1 MTTVVELLAQTRDLD
16 EDAFVLAHPTPA
28 LVVEPFAAARTS
40 DPATRKM
47 TRSFFLANPLL
58 EEPVPDASADDDD
71 GEATQVI
78 HRDQLFAAPE
88 KTFKRSARDFL
99 HPDASVVWL
108 EPATR
113 NQINGILV
121 AGRGFKCDL
130 QFHHQT
136 VSKVHALF
144 HRRQD
149 HWLIEDHDSANG
161 TFLHGAQ
168 LPPYERRRLSERA
181 QIRLGR
187 AIQATLFQPETLYR
201 FCKLLRTMG
210 EGA

>member
-16 EDAFVLAHPTPA
+16 EDAFVLAHPNPA
-28 LVVEPFAAARTS
+28 LVVEPFAAARSS

-47 TRSFFLANPLL
+47 TRSFLLANPLL
-58 EEPVPDASADDDD
+58 DEHVPSVTEEEDD
-71 GEATQVI
+71 GEATQVL
-78 HRDQLFAAPE
+78 HRDEIFAPPE
-88 KTFKRSARDFL
+88 KTFKRSSRDFL
-99 HPDASVVWL
+99 HPDAIVVWL
-108 EPATR
+108 EPSTR
-113 NQINGILV
+113 NQISGILV
-121 AGRGFKCDL
+121 AGRGVKCDL
-130 QFHHQT
+130 VFHHQA

-161 TFLHGAQ
+161 TFLNGVQ
-168 LPPYERRRLSERA
+168 LPAYERRRLSERA

-201 FCKLLRTMG
+201 FCKLLRSMG
-210 EGA
+210 EGE